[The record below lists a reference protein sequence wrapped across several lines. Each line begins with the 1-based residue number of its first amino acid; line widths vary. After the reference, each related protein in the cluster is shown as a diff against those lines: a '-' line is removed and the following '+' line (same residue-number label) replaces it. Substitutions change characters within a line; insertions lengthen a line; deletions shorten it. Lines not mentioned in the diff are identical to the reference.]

1 MTNDQLGFEKGGKV
15 SQSLVKKVIGC
26 LCTIH
31 RRVGLHRPNLDY
43 ADALAGRLSVLGLSV
58 ERKGESRLIVSDGQ
72 EAIAVMIEPASGGEQ
87 RLRDYLRS
95 VDLEVGL
102 LVNFGGLAVE
112 HTLVVRPKNSLGL
125 LRIICP
131 EGEGEKFQVGEMVQV
146 KFLGRERVRIHRL
159 EAKK

>member
-1 MTNDQLGFEKGGKV
+1 M
-15 SQSLVKKVIGC
+15 SQSLVKRIISC
-26 LCTIH
+26 LCAVH
-31 RRVGLHRPNLDY
+31 RRVGLYRPNLDY

-95 VDLEVGL
+95 VDLKVGL
-102 LVNFGGLAVE
+102 LVNFGGFAVE
-112 HTLVVRPKNSLGL
+112 HTLVVRPRNSLGL

-131 EGEGEKFQVGEMVQV
+131 KGEGEKFRVGEVVQV
-146 KFLGRERVRIHRL
+146 ESLGCGRVRIHRL